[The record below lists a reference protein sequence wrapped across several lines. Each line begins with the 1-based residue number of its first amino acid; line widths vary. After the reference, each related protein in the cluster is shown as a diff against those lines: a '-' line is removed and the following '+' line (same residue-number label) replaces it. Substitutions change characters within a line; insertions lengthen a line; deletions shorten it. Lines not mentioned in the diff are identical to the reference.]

1 MWREVRVVVCV
12 VAGLDRVPTR
22 VTVRACVRVTVRVC
36 VICLGT
42 VVVTGGAPCR
52 AWSYCWSVSSV
63 CVGSGAHR
71 GVGRMLHRG
80 VGRMLLH
87 AAWAA

>member
-22 VTVRACVRVTVRVC
+22 VTVRVC

-42 VVVTGGAPCR
+42 VVVTGPPVDCGLVGVQSPV
-52 AWSYCWSVSSV
+52 SVSGV
-63 CVGSGAHR
+63 EPIGVSGGCCYMPH
-71 GVGRMLHRG
+71 G
-80 VGRMLLH
+80 LLDCGLVLGL
-87 AAWAA
+87 AAAPARLQH